1 MSNSIKI
8 ISLIMP
14 TYNRAFI
21 IELAIQ
27 SIIYQKEHT
36 WNIELLIGD
45 DGEDNTENLINEI
58 GNSNTLLK
66 IQYVK
71 MNRISI
77 SDKINNLVKISKGD
91 FYGIVGSDDIQSP
104 FKISSFEKALYL
116 NPTADVFGQRSF
128 VYHDIIFDNSNLWTQ
143 NKAMEFFKAGSFV
156 ILRRTLFDQVGGYP
170 PGLWK
175 RVDGTF
181 YKKIAPHK
189 PKLCDVSKIDERVIK
204 SSIALQHIDNIWD
217 RKAKGLHQNKPSQL
231 SNFYAEPIELKLDN
245 YIIEYYE
252 IYKNIKKYL
261 LLHNENNINKINTW
275 KFWRK

>member
-1 MSNSIKI
+1 MSENKK

-14 TYNRAFI
+14 TYNREFI
-21 IELAIQ
+21 IELAVL
-27 SIIYQKEHT
+27 SIIHQKEHN
-36 WNIELLIGD
+36 WKIELLIGD
-45 DGEDNTENLINEI
+45 DGDDNSEFIVNKLENTNP
-58 GNSNTLLK
+58 LLS
-66 IQYVK
+66 IQYFK
-71 MNRISI
+71 MDRISI
-77 SDKINNLVKISKGD
+77 SDKVNFLIRKSNGEY
-91 FYGIVGSDDIQSP
+91 YGLIGSDDMQSP
-104 FKISSFEKALYL
+104 YKISSFEKTL
-116 NPTADVFGQRSF
+116 NENPNTEVFGQRSF
-128 VYHDIIFDNSNLWTQ
+128 IYHDIILNKSKLWSQ
-143 NKAMEFFKAGSFV
+143 NRAMKFFKAGSFV
-156 ILRRTLFDQVGGYP
+156 IIKRSLFEKVGGYP

-189 PKLCDVSKIDERVIK
+189 PKLCDVSKIDARVIK

-252 IYKNIKKYL
+252 IYKNIKNYL